1 MIAEDRDRWRR
12 RLLEAMV
19 TAVIRR
25 LS

>member
-1 MIAEDRDRWRR
+1 MIAKDRDRWRK

>member
-1 MIAEDRDRWRR
+1 MIAEDRDGWRR